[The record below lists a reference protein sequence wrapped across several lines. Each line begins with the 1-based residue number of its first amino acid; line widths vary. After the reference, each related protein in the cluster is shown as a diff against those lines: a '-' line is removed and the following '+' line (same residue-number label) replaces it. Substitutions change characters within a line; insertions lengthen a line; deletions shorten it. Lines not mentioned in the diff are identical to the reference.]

1 MIKIVLLLLL
11 FLLYAYISRR
21 REGLKNYLPIVGKDT
36 SGNEKIYGV
45 NVIKD
50 HENHIYL
57 RLTNPRDK
65 LYQPRFK
72 EYHRS
77 DVILDMQYFN
87 NASYLMQAY
96 NVYL

>member
-21 REGLKNYLPIVGKDT
+21 REGLKNYLPIVGEDT
-36 SGNEKIYGV
+36 EGKEKIYGV

-50 HENHIYL
+50 HENHIHS
-57 RLTNPRDK
+57 RLINPKDK
-65 LYQPRFK
+65 LYQARFE